1 MKNVKQLTTEQSIKL
16 MDRVYKLEIDLKER
30 ISMLKNKEKSIKSL
44 ITRMLEIEEDLR
56 YETKLNVELSS
67 KLETLKI
74 NKL

>member
-67 KLETLKI
+67 KLETL
-74 NKL
+74 

>member
-44 ITRMLEIEEDLR
+44 ITRMLEIENDLK

-67 KLETLKI
+67 KLETL
-74 NKL
+74 